1 MRGKTDDQMAY
12 HFNTNN
18 LRDWIRKHLSKRVL
32 QIKLG
37 WICGKENGYFSAV

>member
-18 LRDWIRKHLSKRVL
+18 PSVIGL
-32 QIKLG
+32 
-37 WICGKENGYFSAV
+37 ENIYQNEFYR